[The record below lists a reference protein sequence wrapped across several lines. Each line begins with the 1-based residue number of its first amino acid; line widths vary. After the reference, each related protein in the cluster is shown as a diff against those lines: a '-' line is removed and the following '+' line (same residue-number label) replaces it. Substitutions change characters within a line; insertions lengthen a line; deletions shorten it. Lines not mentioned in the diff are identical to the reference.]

1 MIILTIYNIYKE
13 IVNVKMRLNVNG
25 EVIKPNPVMIV
36 LTGFYLWI
44 LLLCIKYY
52 FILQK
57 RYDGIAM
64 LVE

>member
-52 FILQK
+52 FILKK